1 MFYTSS
7 VIPFITPGKDGS
19 YSAPQTL
26 KGSPLRMRGTWVSGT
41 EYFDGTVATSDGI
54 MYQHVVVY
62 NNVYYVCLNYEEL
75 KKNNWLS
82 TPSSVSYW

>member
-26 KGSPLRMRGTWVSGT
+26 KGSPLRMRGTWVDGT
-41 EYFDGTVATSDGI
+41 EYFDGTVATSDGV
-54 MYQHVVVY
+54 MYQDVVVY

-75 KKNNWLS
+75 KKNDWHS